1 MTVSA
6 FLLAFEGM
14 DQIID
19 DQGIDAGDLFD
30 NTIFRN
36 IVLSLVATLG
46 LYLVASLIF
55 FEPWHMITSFFRY
68 MLVAPSYISVL
79 NVYAFVN
86 VHNVSWNQGRQQ
98 SVVDATNSKNGRSVD
113 AAVPDQPIDIDANY
127 EDALHVLGT
136 KAPKLEGKVDAAT
149 QQDDYYRTV
158 RTNVLL
164 AWTLG
169 NGLLATA
176 VASATEEYCGVGF
189 FFGQKETPRIGTDW
203 AFTMYMIIRLF
214 AGEYSKTWHVRVNVE
229 GGGGKAWVRVKSRGG

>member
-1 MTVSA
+1 MVDLNFHITGIHIGNQPGVNRFLPTAILGFAFEGGGVLFA
-6 FLLAFEGM
+6 FLLAFEGI

-19 DQGIDAGDLFD
+19 YQGIDAGDLFD

-55 FEPWHMITSFFRY
+55 FEPWHMITSFFQY
-68 MLVAPSYISVL
+68 MLVTPSYISVL
-79 NVYAFVN
+79 KVYAFAN

-98 SVVDATNSKNGRSVD
+98 SNYRTRSVD

-149 QQDDYYRTV
+149 QQEDYYRTV
-158 RTNVLL
+158 GTNVLL
-164 AWTLG
+164 AWTLS

-176 VASATEEYCGVGF
+176 MASATEGVYDIF
-189 FFGQKETPRIGTDW
+189 V
-203 AFTMYMIIRLF
+203 L
-214 AGEYSKTWHVRVNVE
+214 
-229 GGGGKAWVRVKSRGG
+229 